1 MIDIVESV
9 VRIFVDDT
17 RVNNQISNEIYVKE
31 MKEDWKKHIYRW
43 ADENRMAFNEGKFEQ
58 IVHGKTIYVDIESY
72 ENPKGENIEIRG
84 EVKHHGIRVVKHLKC
99 QKS

>member
-58 IVHGKTIYVDIESY
+58 MVHGKTMYVDIESY
-72 ENPKGENIEIRG
+72 ENPKGEKIEIRG
-84 EVKHHGIRVVKHLKC
+84 EVKDLGIRVVKHLKC